1 MINNGQNSNINNAQF
16 NTQNNYNNK
25 CEFDGN
31 EFKTFESN
39 LTTHT
44 MNNMTPRARDK
55 YKLIKQIKLSF
66 NKLKEPI
73 KTSADFYRIGKML
86 GKGAFGRVNLAI
98 HKLCNQ
104 LVAVKSINKQFL
116 SEDENS
122 KKKMM

>member
-1 MINNGQNSNINNAQF
+1 
-16 NTQNNYNNK
+16 
-25 CEFDGN
+25 
-31 EFKTFESN
+31 
-39 LTTHT
+39 

>member
-1 MINNGQNSNINNAQF
+1 
-16 NTQNNYNNK
+16 
-25 CEFDGN
+25 
-31 EFKTFESN
+31 
-39 LTTHT
+39 
-44 MNNMTPRARDK
+44 MNNMTPRTRDK

-122 KKKMM
+122 KKKMMQEVLIL